1 MSADTESQSTEVESG
16 TNTEW
21 KTTESESEAPEV
33 PCLRNW
39 LELPRDVTA
48 SILLKLGAI
57 EIIESAQKV
66 CTLWRS
72 ICKDPSMWRFIDMQ
86 NTGDRDMPYCLEKMC
101 RHAIDRSSGGL
112 VGINIEYFGTDDLLA
127 YIAERASQL
136 RRLQLACCYDISDEG
151 LSEAASKLPLLE
163 ELEIHVGN
171 TNKDAIEAV
180 GRCCPLLKTL
190 KYNQQGIR
198 NTYFRNDEKAL
209 AIAQNMPGLNH
220 IQLIGNCLTNHGL
233 QAILDGCPHLESLD
247 LRKCFHVNLEGD
259 LGKRCAQ
266 QIKNLRRPNDST
278 GDYKFSVEVGESG
291 YLFDESDLI
300 DSDYGSMY
308 GYDDFD
314 GYDALMVM
322 IVS

>member
-1 MSADTESQSTEVESG
+1 MSTDTESQSTEVESG
-16 TNTEW
+16 TETETESDW
-21 KTTESESEAPEV
+21 ETTESESESPRV

-66 CTLWRS
+66 CTLWRN

-112 VGINIEYFGTDDLLA
+112 VAINIEYFGTDDLLA

-136 RRLQLACCYDISDEG
+136 RRLQLATCYDISDEG
-151 LSEAASKLPLLE
+151 LNEAASKLPLLE
-163 ELEIHVGN
+163 EFEIYVGS
-171 TNKDAIEAV
+171 TSKDAIEAV

-198 NTYFRNDEKAL
+198 DVFFRDDEEAL
-209 AIAQNMPGLNH
+209 AIAQNMRG
-220 IQLIGNCLTNHGL
+220 
-233 QAILDGCPHLESLD
+233 
-247 LRKCFHVNLEGD
+247 
-259 LGKRCAQ
+259 
-266 QIKNLRRPNDST
+266 
-278 GDYKFSVEVGESG
+278 
-291 YLFDESDLI
+291 
-300 DSDYGSMY
+300 
-308 GYDDFD
+308 
-314 GYDALMVM
+314 
-322 IVS
+322 